1 MGEDIIAKKLRAIA
15 IRCLIDRFS
24 ELHLVGP
31 RLKELS
37 SDVLAEI
44 IIEKSIRENS

>member
-1 MGEDIIAKKLRAIA
+1 MGEDIIAKKLRAMA
-15 IRCLIDRFS
+15 VRCLVDKFS

-31 RLKELS
+31 KLKELS

-44 IIEKSIRENS
+44 IIEKSKRNYE